1 VNFTFEKLRTL
12 ENSFM
17 KKLLVRAAVA
27 LGGLL
32 FSGLALAQGDAG
44 AASASLVPIGA
55 GLAIGLAA
63 FGAASAQ
70 GRAAEAVFNG
80 ISRNPSAKD
89 GMFQPFILSL
99 VFMEFQALLGFVIA
113 IIWSFK

>member
-1 VNFTFEKLRTL
+1 
-12 ENSFM
+12 M
-17 KKLLVRAAVA
+17 KIFWGRVA
-27 LGGLL
+27 FVLGGLL
-32 FSGLALAQGDAG
+32 FSGLAFAQGE
-44 AASASLVPIGA
+44 AASVNSWIPIGA
-55 GLAIGLAA
+55 AIAIGLAA

-89 GMFQPFILSL
+89 AMFQPFILSL

-113 IIWSFK
+113 IIWTFK